1 MDRKCPWRN
10 LAVSQCNRRPH
21 PDHERV
27 PVEMMAVL
35 NAMAIMAIAAAMV
48 EGGMMI
54 EAEKEE
60 EEEEIQIMDV
70 PMPIL
75 DGVVLLLVEV
85 LLVVVVRLT
94 HAMVVV
100 EVVVAVIDMEE
111 ASPLVLETVAVIVV
125 VVVPTLLVGE
135 EVDHPPLETRLAPR
149 HHLREKDHV

>member
-1 MDRKCPWRN
+1 
-10 LAVSQCNRRPH
+10 
-21 PDHERV
+21 
-27 PVEMMAVL
+27 MMAVL

-60 EEEEIQIMDV
+60 EEEIQIMDV

-85 LLVVVVRLT
+85 LLVVVVR
-94 HAMVVV
+94 
-100 EVVVAVIDMEE
+100 
-111 ASPLVLETVAVIVV
+111 VAVIVV